1 MDAKQ
6 NPDEALDA
14 LWGPILA
21 DSPSI
26 YIYVEGVR
34 SHKLSAGAGV
44 FFGPLSPSNMSLAV
58 PGPEPGTADR
68 ARIFAIH
75 QVLQRISP
83 TVRLVIFC
91 TSKSVIRQL
100 CYAPA
105 KNMALGWPG
114 PNGDIFKATVKLL
127 AARHARTCFVYVET
141 NADNESRKQA
151 YSLAK

>member
-1 MDAKQ
+1 MDARQ
-6 NPDEALDA
+6 SPDEALDT

-21 DSPSI
+21 ESPSV

-34 SHKLSAGAGV
+34 SNKALSGAGV
-44 FFGPLSPSNMSLAV
+44 FFGPSSPSNMSLVV

-75 QVLQRISP
+75 EVLQRISP

-100 CYAPA
+100 CYAA
-105 KNMALGWPG
+105 AINLALGWPG
-114 PNGDIFKATVKLL
+114 ANGDIFKATVKLL
-127 AARHARTCFVYVET
+127 SARHARTCFVYVES
-141 NADNESRKQA
+141 NADNESRKHA
-151 YSLAK
+151 CFLAK